1 MRNVCDTL
9 TRNFDVLEVELN
21 DKVGRRQMDSA
32 VHKKYE
38 DIVQYL
44 KTSIDAT
51 GQDEKKFEK
60 KIEEFQS
67 AVQVSFSFC

>member
-1 MRNVCDTL
+1 
-9 TRNFDVLEVELN
+9 
-21 DKVGRRQMDSA
+21 MDSA